1 MSAPAGMTLLFEQA
15 HILCYRTFDIAEE
28 IDLERARKALTEDSR
43 RLKLSRENSQYIQLP
58 NPPVAYELGRRPLA
72 LRGGPVTVDATARLF
87 DHGAASIIL
96 RVPVA
101 PGTTWETLTH
111 VADELYDSQALEDLA
126 LELVEGVRRT
136 ISAAVQGPHLW
147 DQSES
152 YTVIFAERIQGNPSA
167 EELFQ
172 SADIARLLLGESTT
186 APLAPRE
193 REAVTQVRFSYTAH
207 DLVVVDW
214 NSAFVYEPS
223 GSRDIPDLLEI
234 ANAQLL
240 EFRYYDER
248 LDKHIAR
255 IHDEVQKRK
264 PGWLTLF
271 RSPYRTL
278 ARETLGTLVDLN
290 EFVERVENSLKI
302 IGDFYLAKVYEG
314 AVRRLRI
321 PAWQASVTRKQ
332 QLLAQTYGLLKGE
345 VDIDRSHV
353 LEVMIVALIVL
364 EILLAFGRVVMP

>member
-1 MSAPAGMTLLFEQA
+1 MAAEAPLLFDQA
-15 HILCYRTFDIAEE
+15 YILCYRTFDVAEE
-28 IDLERARKALTEDSR
+28 IDLERARRALTEDAR
-43 RLKLSRENSQYIQLP
+43 RLKLSRENSQYLQLP

-87 DHGAASIIL
+87 DHGAVSIIL
-96 RVPVA
+96 RVPVV
-101 PGTTWETLTH
+101 PGTTWETLTQ

-136 ISAAVQGPHLW
+136 IAPAVQASHLW
-147 DQSES
+147 GQNES
-152 YTVIFAERIQGNPSA
+152 YTVIFAERIRGEPTA
-167 EELFQ
+167 DELL
-172 SADIARLLLGESTT
+172 SRANIARLLLGEVAS
-186 APLAPRE
+186 ADLSARE
-193 REAVTQVRFSYTAH
+193 VEAVTQVRFSYTVN
-207 DLVVVDW
+207 DLVVIDW

-248 LDKHIAR
+248 LDAHIAR
-255 IHDEVQKRK
+255 IHDEVQARRN
-264 PGWLTLF
+264 GWIALL
-271 RSPYRTL
+271 RSPYRNL
-278 ARETLGTLVDLN
+278 ARQTLGTLVDLN

-314 AVRRLRI
+314 AVRRMRI
-321 PAWQASVTRKQ
+321 SAWQASVTRKQ

-345 VDIDRSHV
+345 VDIDRSHL
-353 LEVMIVALIVL
+353 LEMMVVALIVL
-364 EILLAFGRVVMP
+364 ELAVALARFIEH